1 MVCRNIDDNLYGYL
15 NNSFLIIQIDVI
27 EGYNE
32 TVFAYGQ
39 TGSGKTHTMMVS
51 INKFYLYAIAALEG
65 PAKAICST
73 VLNPACLVQF
83 SKSESV

>member
-1 MVCRNIDDNLYGYL
+1 MMILEQQQLCKCRDARIVLTMPPRITMFDRSGAWRHAPWHLLFCYGH
-15 NNSFLIIQIDVI
+15 
-27 EGYNE
+27 ERRRR
-32 TVFAYGQ
+32 
-39 TGSGKTHTMMVS
+39 
-51 INKFYLYAIAALEG
+51 FYLYAIAALEG